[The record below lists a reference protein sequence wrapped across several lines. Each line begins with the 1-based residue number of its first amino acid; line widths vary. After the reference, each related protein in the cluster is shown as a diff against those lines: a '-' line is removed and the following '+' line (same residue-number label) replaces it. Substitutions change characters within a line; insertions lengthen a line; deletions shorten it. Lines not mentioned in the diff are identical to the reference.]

1 MTKHYMHLN
10 EGPFEKIRFGKKTI
24 ELRLYDE
31 KRQKVSIGDVIVF
44 DNLSEPGV
52 TISARVTDIHRF
64 DNFDALYKSLPLQK
78 CGYSDDEVKTAS
90 PDDMLEYYS
99 KEEQQKYG
107 VVGIEIELCEA

>member
-1 MTKHYMHLN
+1 MTNYMHLN
-10 EGPFEKIRFGKKTI
+10 KDPFEKIRSGKKTI

-31 KRQKVSIGDVIVF
+31 KRQKVSIGDMIVF

-52 TISARVTDIHRF
+52 TISAGVIGIYRF
-64 DNFDALYKSLPLQK
+64 DRFDDLYKSLPLQK

-90 PDDMLEYYS
+90 PDDMLRYYS
-99 KEEQQKYG
+99 AEEQRKYG

>member
-1 MTKHYMHLN
+1 MTHYMHLN
-10 EGPFEKIRFGKKTI
+10 GTPFAKIKSKEKTV

-44 DNLSEPGV
+44 DNLSEPGG
-52 TISARVTDIHRF
+52 TISARVTDIQRF
-64 DNFDALYKSLPLQK
+64 DNFDTLYKFLPLQN
-78 CGYSDDEVKTAS
+78 CGYSDDEVKTAN